1 MQNIFRMLLENIDF
15 PVWIKD
21 LNLKFIFANE
31 KYADFI
37 NKDKEEIV
45 GLKNE
50 ELMNIV
56 MML

>member
-1 MQNIFRMLLENIDF
+1 MQNIFKMLLENIDF

-31 KYADFI
+31 KYAKFI
-37 NKDKEEIV
+37 NKNKEEIV

-50 ELMNIV
+50 DLFKCQ
-56 MML
+56 